1 MEDEPNA
8 DEFGDS
14 TRDREEVPV
23 DITEQRDEILVGAEL
38 PGLRKQDI
46 DVSVSG
52 NTLTIEAE
60 REGDPIT
67 RTVDLPEPIVP
78 NRVDASYEDGVLW
91 LTLRKQ
97 H

>member
-14 TRDREEVPV
+14 TRDSEEIPI

-46 DVSVSG
+46 DVSVSE

-60 REGDPIT
+60 REDGRIA
-67 RTVDLPEPIVP
+67 RSVDLPEPIVP
-78 NRVDASYEDGVLW
+78 KRVDASYEDGVLW